1 MGEELLSDVVEV
13 VVLVVEACG
22 VAVISYGALTAFVAL
37 VAGVLGSD
45 AERSLSRARLRLG
58 RLLVVGLE
66 FQLAA
71 DILRSAVAPSFEEI
85 GQLAAIAAIRTAL
98 NFFLERELREV
109 QERVAADR
117 SEPGVVDPAAP
128 A

>member
-1 MGEELLSDVVEV
+1 MGEELLSDVVDV
-13 VVLVVEACG
+13 VVPVVEACG
-22 VAVISYGALTAFVAL
+22 VAVICYGALSAFVRL

-45 AERSLSRARLRLG
+45 GERAISRARLSLG

-71 DILRSAVAPSFEEI
+71 DILRSAVAPGFEEI

-98 NFFLERELREV
+98 NFFLERELREE
-109 QERVAADR
+109 QERLTGDR
-117 SEPGVVDPAAP
+117 PKPGVVVPAGP

>member
-1 MGEELLSDVVEV
+1 MGEELLVDVVDV
-13 VVLVVEACG
+13 VVPIVEACG
-22 VAVISYGALTAFVAL
+22 VTVISYGALTAFARL
-37 VAGVLGSD
+37 VTGLLRRDG
-45 AERSLSRARLRLG
+45 ERSLSRARLRLG

-98 NFFLERELREV
+98 NFFLERELRQE
-109 QERVAADR
+109 QERLDADR
-117 SEPGVVDPAAP
+117 PESGAVGQPTPA
-128 A
+128 